1 MNQQLFIETNLQ
13 QIWMRLMKYCFL
25 DPMDNGWRCYM
36 KLALCVYVLA
46 LQITYQY
53 RLTSETKKQ
62 INLIQV
68 DFRQTLLFSYDR
80 CICSRFTSIYITA
93 FPWVCKMEII
103 KISWEV
109 KWILCLHDQD
119 SKEKRNIAW
128 ILNTILNRLKICNI
142 LYFNWFGPSVI
153 GLLWYTQVLGCLFFR
168 LSGMPLFCQKIGKVS
183 NSSDRFTTPTHLFL
197 FVTRSLYRVSLNIF
211 VIPDR
216 NLIRCRFK
224 LNLLKPI
231 ILSNKSY
238 QTKSQRNLALS
249 LVSIITGYK
258 Y

>member
-1 MNQQLFIETNLQ
+1 
-13 QIWMRLMKYCFL
+13 
-25 DPMDNGWRCYM
+25 
-36 KLALCVYVLA
+36 
-46 LQITYQY
+46 
-53 RLTSETKKQ
+53 
-62 INLIQV
+62 
-68 DFRQTLLFSYDR
+68 
-80 CICSRFTSIYITA
+80 
-93 FPWVCKMEII
+93 MEII

-109 KWILCLHDQD
+109 KWILCLHDLD

-128 ILNTILNRLKICNI
+128 ALHTILNRLKICNI

-153 GLLWYTQVLGCLFFR
+153 GLLWCTQVLGCLFFR

-231 ILSNKSY
+231 ILSNKV
-238 QTKSQRNLALS
+238 TEKFGFVTSQYYNWVQILICIGFRVRGLTLS
-249 LVSIITGYK
+249 TIRLF
-258 Y
+258 

>member
-1 MNQQLFIETNLQ
+1 
-13 QIWMRLMKYCFL
+13 
-25 DPMDNGWRCYM
+25 
-36 KLALCVYVLA
+36 
-46 LQITYQY
+46 
-53 RLTSETKKQ
+53 
-62 INLIQV
+62 
-68 DFRQTLLFSYDR
+68 
-80 CICSRFTSIYITA
+80 
-93 FPWVCKMEII
+93 MEII

-109 KWILCLHDQD
+109 KWILCLHDLD

-128 ILNTILNRLKICNI
+128 ILHTILNRLKICNI

-153 GLLWYTQVLGCLFFR
+153 GLLWLLRYTQVLGCLFFR

-197 FVTRSLYRVSLNIF
+197 FVTRSLYRVSLNIS

-231 ILSNKSY
+231 ILSNKV
-238 QTKSQRNLALS
+238 TEKFGFVTSQYYYREQILICIGFRVRGLTLS
-249 LVSIITGYK
+249 TIRLF
-258 Y
+258 